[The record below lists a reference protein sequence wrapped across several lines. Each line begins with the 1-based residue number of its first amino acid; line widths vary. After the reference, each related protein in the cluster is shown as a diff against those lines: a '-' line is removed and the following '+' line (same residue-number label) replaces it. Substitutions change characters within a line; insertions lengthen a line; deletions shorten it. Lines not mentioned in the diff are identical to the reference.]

1 MLCSIA
7 YYLYSIAN
15 GLSDRPRPTSK
26 PISYGLWPMP
36 WPSTCCQWQS
46 IADQIADETVAG
58 ESAELLGTA
67 SGTVSSRSDK
77 KPSLELLS
85 AVRAV
90 GPQAIG

>member
-1 MLCSIA
+1 MAYLIARGPHQSLSAMACGLCR
-7 YYLYSIAN
+7 
-15 GLSDRPRPTSK
+15 GLVPVAK
-26 PISYGLWPMP
+26 
-36 WPSTCCQWQS
+36 WQS
-46 IADQIADETVAG
+46 IADQTVDETVAG